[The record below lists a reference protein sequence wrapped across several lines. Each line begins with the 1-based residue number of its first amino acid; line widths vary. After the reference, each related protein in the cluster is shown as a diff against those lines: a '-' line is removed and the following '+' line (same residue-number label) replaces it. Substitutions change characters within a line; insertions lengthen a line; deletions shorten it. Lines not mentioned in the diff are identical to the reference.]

1 MIGEIKAN
9 QQSASTIR
17 NGNVQTK
24 EKVAPLPSESEQEK
38 KNVDTVALGSAQTP
52 SALYTRPKTKGL
64 NATEIDA
71 LKAEAEK
78 ATESLRELVRQM
90 LLKQNEAAG
99 KAAGKQRQDSVELKP
114 AEEAALSLSEDGE
127 FGVKAVSDRIV
138 SFAIAVSG
146 NDPSKLETLKKAI
159 DRGFAEAEKAFGG
172 KLPDISYATHA
183 EVMRKLDA
191 WSQDG
196 EKV

>member
-146 NDPSKLETLKKAI
+146 NDPTKLETLKKAI

>member
-9 QQSASTIR
+9 QQATSTIK
-17 NGNVQTK
+17 NGNVQTRDK
-24 EKVAPLPSESEQEK
+24 AAPLPSETEQAK
-38 KNVDTVALGSAQTP
+38 KNLDTVALGSAQTP
-52 SALYTRPKTKGL
+52 SALYTKPKAKGL
-64 NATEIDA
+64 NATEIEV
-71 LKAEAEK
+71 LKAEADK

-114 AEEAALSLSEDGE
+114 ADEAALSISEDGE
-127 FGVKAVSDRIV
+127 FGIKAVSDRIV
-138 SFAIAVSG
+138 NFAIAVSG

>member
-9 QQSASTIR
+9 QQAASTIR
-17 NGNVQTK
+17 NGNVQAK
-24 EKVAPLPSESEQEK
+24 DKAAPLPSETEQAK
-38 KNVDTVALGSAQTP
+38 KNIDTVALGSAQTP
-52 SALYTRPKTKGL
+52 SALYTRPRTKGL
-64 NATEIDA
+64 NATEIEA
-71 LKAEAEK
+71 LKAEADK

-99 KAAGKQRQDSVELKP
+99 KAAGKQRPESVELKP
-114 AEEAALSLSEDGE
+114 AEEAALSILEDGE

-138 SFAIAVSG
+138 SFVIAVSG
-146 NDPSKLETLKKAI
+146 NDPSKIETLKKAI

-183 EVMRKLDA
+183 EVMRKLDS

-196 EKV
+196 ERV

>member
-24 EKVAPLPSESEQEK
+24 EKAAPLPSETEQAK
-38 KNVDTVALGSAQTP
+38 KNVDSVALGSAQTP

-64 NATEIDA
+64 NATEIEA
-71 LKAEAEK
+71 LKAEADK

-146 NDPSKLETLKKAI
+146 NDPTKLETLKKAI

-196 EKV
+196 KQV

>member
-9 QQSASTIR
+9 QQATSTIR
-17 NGNVQTK
+17 NGNVQAK
-24 EKVAPLPSESEQEK
+24 EKAAPLPSEPEQAK

-52 SALYTRPKTKGL
+52 SALYTRPKGKGL
-64 NATEIDA
+64 NATEIEA
-71 LKAEAEK
+71 LKAEADK

-90 LLKQNEAAG
+90 LLKQNEAAE
-99 KAAGKQRQDSVELKP
+99 KAAGKQRLESVELKP
-114 AEEAALSLSEDGE
+114 AEEAALSISEDGE

-138 SFAIAVSG
+138 KFAIAVSG

>member
-1 MIGEIKAN
+1 MIGEIKAS
-9 QQSASTIR
+9 QQAISTVR
-17 NGNVQTK
+17 NGNGQAK
-24 EKVAPLPSESEQEK
+24 EKAAPLLSEQEQAK

-52 SALYTRPKTKGL
+52 TALYTKPRAKGL

-71 LKAEAEK
+71 LKAEADK

-99 KAAGKQRQDSVELKP
+99 KAAGKQRPASVEMKP
-114 AEEAALSLSEDGE
+114 AGEAALSISEDGE
-127 FGVKAVSDRIV
+127 FGVKAVSERIV
-138 SFAIAVSG
+138 NFAIAVSG

-191 WSQDG
+191 WSQGG
-196 EKV
+196 EKA